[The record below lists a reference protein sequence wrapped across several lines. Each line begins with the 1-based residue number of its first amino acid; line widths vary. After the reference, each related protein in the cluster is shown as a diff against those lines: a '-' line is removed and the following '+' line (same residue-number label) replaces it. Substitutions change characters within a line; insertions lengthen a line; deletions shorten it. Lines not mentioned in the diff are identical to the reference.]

1 MFEVTDFYQI
11 ITDQGLSIAFSI
23 AIGVFCYQLI
33 MMERKENET
42 REEKMWAMFEG
53 TLTTVKLSVDN
64 NTRAV
69 QELKEMIKEKGF

>member
-1 MFEVTDFYQI
+1 MSDFLQLVI
-11 ITDQGLSIAFSI
+11 DQGLSIAFSI

-33 MMERKENET
+33 MMERKENEI
-42 REEKMWAMFEG
+42 REEKMWSVFEG
-53 TLTTVKLSVDN
+53 TLTTVRLSVDN